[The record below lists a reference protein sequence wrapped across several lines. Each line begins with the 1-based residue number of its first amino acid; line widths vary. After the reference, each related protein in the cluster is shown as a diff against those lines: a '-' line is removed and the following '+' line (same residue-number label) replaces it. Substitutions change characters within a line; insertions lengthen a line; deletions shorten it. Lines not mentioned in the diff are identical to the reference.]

1 MRPKITEIADLNDI
15 LELRFKP
22 ADRAGSAHLMTPSEL
37 QAATERA
44 RKLFNEGPTKPNRKE
59 SLQRFLDEE
68 KKRET
73 ETKYDRAERLRQR
86 IAWELAQEKKEENCS
101 RRYKTIVRY

>member
-1 MRPKITEIADLNDI
+1 MRPKITDIADLKDV

-22 ADRAGSAHLMTPSEL
+22 ADRAGSAHLMSPGEL
-37 QAATERA
+37 RAATERA
-44 RKLFNEGPTKPNRKE
+44 RKLFNEGPKVSNRKE

-73 ETKYDRAERLRQR
+73 ETGYDRANRLRER
-86 IAWELAQEKKEENCS
+86 IAWEVAQERKEKSNS
-101 RRYKTIVRY
+101 WRRATVVRY